1 MKKIP
6 LLFGMWNK
14 LKDVLD
20 FSEPNIKNSCICG
33 STLRL
38 KGFINNVFSQI
49 CCEDVSQIQK
59 KKTCLEWS
67 LYAKHLGEVSLDGLL
82 YCLTGIF
89 VFS

>member
-59 KKTCLEWS
+59 KNMFRMS
-67 LYAKHLGEVSLDGLL
+67 IYAKHLGEVSLDGLL